1 MDTFVMVHSPSVGLC
16 PVYIL
21 LGMLSKGTVERVST
35 RGPKKT
41 RNLAETRAAI
51 LDAAFEEIYANGFHA
66 SSIDA
71 ILERTELTK
80 GALFHQ
86 FASKLELG
94 YAVVDEVI
102 VPMTLERWVT
112 PLAAFE
118 DPLEG
123 MLQLIERNVGEAPR
137 ASFDRGCPLGNLIQ
151 EMSNG
156 DPKFRRRL
164 RRCIEIWIGGIEEHI
179 ERGRA
184 SGRVRLSVEPRAVAE
199 YVVVALEGLF
209 TVAKGLRDKSVVPTF
224 VSSMRAYFAALAA

>member
-1 MDTFVMVHSPSVGLC
+1 VARPNT
-16 PVYIL
+16 
-21 LGMLSKGTVERVST
+21 KR
-35 RGPKKT
+35 PKRT

-51 LDAAFEEIYANGFHA
+51 LGAAFDEIYANGFHA

-94 YAVVDEVI
+94 YAVVDEVL

-112 PLAAFE
+112 PLAAFD

-123 MLQLIERNVGEAPR
+123 ILQLVERHIGEAPQGEL
-137 ASFDRGCPLGNLIQ
+137 DQGCPLGNLIQ

-156 DPKFRRRL
+156 DAQFRRRL
-164 RRCIEIWIGGIEEHI
+164 RRCIEIWIEGVEEHV

-184 SGRVRLSVEPRAVAE
+184 SGRVRRSVEPRAVAE
-199 YVVVALEGLF
+199 YVVVTLQGVYA
-209 TVAKGLRDKSVVPTF
+209 VAKGLRDKSVVPTLL
-224 VSSMRAYFAALAA
+224 SSMRTYLGGLSA

>member
-1 MDTFVMVHSPSVGLC
+1 M
-16 PVYIL
+16 
-21 LGMLSKGTVERVST
+21 K
-35 RGPKKT
+35 GPKKT

-51 LDAAFEEIYANGFHA
+51 LDAAFEEIYAHGFHA

-102 VPMTLERWVT
+102 VPMMRDRWIT
-112 PLAAFE
+112 PLAAFD

-123 MLQLIERNVGEAPR
+123 ILDLVERHVGGAPQ
-137 ASFDRGCPLGNLIQ
+137 ATLDLGCPLGNLIQ
-151 EMSNG
+151 EMSNV
-156 DPKFRRRL
+156 DPQFRRRL
-164 RRCIEIWIGGIEEHI
+164 RRCIELWIRGVEEHV

-184 SGRVRLSVEPRAVAE
+184 SGHVRRSVKPRAVAE
-199 YVVVALEGLF
+199 YVVLTLEGVF
-209 TVAKGLRDKSVVPTF
+209 TVAKGLRDKSVVPTC
-224 VSSMRAYFAALAA
+224 VSSMRAYFASLSA

>member
-1 MDTFVMVHSPSVGLC
+1 M
-16 PVYIL
+16 
-21 LGMLSKGTVERVST
+21 ST
-35 RGPKKT
+35 KRPPKKKT

-51 LDAAFEEIYANGFHA
+51 LEAAFEEIYAQGFHA

-112 PLAAFE
+112 PLAAFD

-123 MLQLIERNVGEAPR
+123 ILQLVERNIGESPQSR
-137 ASFDRGCPLGNLIQ
+137 LDLGCPLGNLIQ
-151 EMSNG
+151 EMSNV
-156 DPKFRRRL
+156 DPQFRRRL
-164 RRCIEIWIGGIEEHI
+164 RRCIEIWIAGVEEHL

-184 SGRVRLSVEPRAVAE
+184 SGHLRRSVKPREVAE
-199 YVVVALEGLF
+199 YVVVTIEGVF
-209 TVAKGLRDKSVVPTF
+209 AVAKGLRDKSVVPTF
-224 VSSMRAYFAALAA
+224 VSSMRTYFAALTA